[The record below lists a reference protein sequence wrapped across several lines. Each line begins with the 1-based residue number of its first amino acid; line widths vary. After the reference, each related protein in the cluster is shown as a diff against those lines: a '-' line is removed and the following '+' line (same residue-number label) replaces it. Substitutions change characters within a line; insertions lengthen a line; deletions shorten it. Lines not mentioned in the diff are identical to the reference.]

1 MRDMGVFLHLSMQ
14 PDTLSEATL
23 TVLERF
29 VILMSNQI
37 KIVYSNKNTKIST
50 YTVIIKLNNS
60 KTPIIILAQI
70 II

>member
-14 PDTLSEATL
+14 TDTLSEATL

-37 KIVYSNKNTKIST
+37 KIVYSNKNINLYSD
-50 YTVIIKLNNS
+50 IK
-60 KTPIIILAQI
+60 TE
-70 II
+70 